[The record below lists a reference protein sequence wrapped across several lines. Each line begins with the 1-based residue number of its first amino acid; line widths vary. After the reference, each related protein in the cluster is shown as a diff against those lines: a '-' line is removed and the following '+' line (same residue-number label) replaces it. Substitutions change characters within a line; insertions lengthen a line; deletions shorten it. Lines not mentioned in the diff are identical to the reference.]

1 MEYTV
6 IIKDRSYDLPDKTLK
21 VIEEMDTVVRVDEK
35 RGNEH
40 QRQVQ
45 EIGMIFIVGLVGT
58 ENAKEILGS
67 DNIEEVDLCEVTL
80 TVKKILDA
88 YEQPLLDYQTQQME
102 EQLRRVPIEKM
113 AGITRSIDSIAH
125 SSIAKGNVS
134 QFRR

>member
-21 VIEEMDTVVRVDEK
+21 VVEEMDTVVRIDGK
-35 RGNEH
+35 RGMSI
-40 QRQVQ
+40 RDKYKRLYD
-45 EIGMIFIVGLVGT
+45 FIVGLVGM

-88 YEQPLLDYQTQQME
+88 YEQPLLDYQTKQME

-113 AGITRSIDSIAH
+113 AGITQTIDSIAH

-134 QFRR
+134 QFIR

>member
-35 RGNEH
+35 RGMSI
-40 QRQVQ
+40 RDKYKRLYD
-45 EIGMIFIVGLVGT
+45 FIVGLVGT

-80 TVKKILDA
+80 TVKKILDV
-88 YEQPLLDYQTQQME
+88 M
-102 EQLRRVPIEKM
+102 
-113 AGITRSIDSIAH
+113 
-125 SSIAKGNVS
+125 SSLCLTIRPSRWKNSYAVF
-134 QFRR
+134 Q

>member
-1 MEYTV
+1 MTIAKY
-6 IIKDRSYDLPDKTLK
+6 I
-21 VIEEMDTVVRVDEK
+21 VD
-35 RGNEH
+35 
-40 QRQVQ
+40 
-45 EIGMIFIVGLVGT
+45 FIVGLVGT

-88 YEQPLLDYQTQQME
+88 YEQPLLDYQTKQME

-113 AGITRSIDSIAH
+113 AGITQTIDSIAH

-134 QFRR
+134 QFSR

>member
-21 VIEEMDTVVRVDEK
+21 VVEGMDTVVRIDGK
-35 RGNEH
+35 RGMSI
-40 QRQVQ
+40 RDKYKRLYD
-45 EIGMIFIVGLVGT
+45 FIVGLVGM

-113 AGITRSIDSIAH
+113 AGITQTIDSIAH

-134 QFRR
+134 QFIR

>member
-21 VIEEMDTVVRVDEK
+21 VVEEMDTVVRIDGK
-35 RGNEH
+35 RGMSI
-40 QRQVQ
+40 RDKYKRLYD
-45 EIGMIFIVGLVGT
+45 FIVGLVGM

-113 AGITRSIDSIAH
+113 AGITQTIDSIAH

-134 QFRR
+134 QFIR

>member
-21 VIEEMDTVVRVDEK
+21 VVEDMDAVVRIDEK
-35 RGNEH
+35 RGMSIRDKYKRLYE
-40 QRQVQ
+40 
-45 EIGMIFIVGLVGT
+45 FIVGLVGP

-67 DNIEEVDLCEVTL
+67 DHIEEVDLCEVTL

-102 EQLRRVPIEKM
+102 EQLRRVPMEKM
-113 AGITRSIDSIAH
+113 AGITQVIDSIAH
-125 SSIAKGNVS
+125 SSIVKGDVS
-134 QFRR
+134 QFSR

>member
-21 VIEEMDTVVRVDEK
+21 VVEEMDTVVRIDGK
-35 RGNEH
+35 RGMSI
-40 QRQVQ
+40 RDKYKRLYD
-45 EIGMIFIVGLVGT
+45 FIVELVGM

-113 AGITRSIDSIAH
+113 AGITQTIDSIAH

-134 QFRR
+134 QFIR

>member
-21 VIEEMDTVVRVDEK
+21 VVEDMDAVVRIDEK
-35 RGNEH
+35 RGMSIRDKYKRLYE
-40 QRQVQ
+40 
-45 EIGMIFIVGLVGT
+45 FIVGLVGP

-102 EQLRRVPIEKM
+102 EQLRRVPMEKM
-113 AGITRSIDSIAH
+113 AGITQAIDSIAH
-125 SSIAKGNVS
+125 SSIVKGNVS
-134 QFRR
+134 QFSR

>member
-21 VIEEMDTVVRVDEK
+21 VVEDMDTVVRIDEK
-35 RGNEH
+35 RGMSI
-40 QRQVQ
+40 RDKYKRLYD
-45 EIGMIFIVGLVGT
+45 FIVGLVGT

-88 YEQPLLDYQTQQME
+88 YEQPLLDYQTKQME

-113 AGITRSIDSIAH
+113 AGITQTIDSITH
-125 SSIAKGNVS
+125 ISLAKGKVS
-134 QFRR
+134 QCSR